1 VPGLRRNDLIYSLVI
16 SVGLVLVGT
25 DILIYRWGRR
35 VLFDGQV
42 FSLVQIPL
50 VDHPLFLQ
58 WLGIKLPVIS
68 ALALVAFG
76 ALVSL
81 PAVWRPKL
89 GTGIAVGLIYGAAIV
104 GLSKGM
110 GYHHDLLLSFDVQ
123 PLGVVRWSLVLL
135 PSALALLLLLAI
147 DARWLWQFRQRNGP
161 LPIAIAA
168 ANLMRRGDRQQRKE
182 RFDQAEK
189 SFRRAYER
197 TRARLG
203 EDDPRTLGPLAKLA
217 WFAYDHA
224 ADRSEAGRLFRM
236 GNAIAQKGQHV
247 DRALVADLLD
257 GLGSATMRDGD
268 RQDALRLYE
277 QAVRV
282 AEEVHGRKGWQVA
295 TPLRH
300 LAWAT
305 MMLSNLEEAE
315 RLCQRSVDITRWNYG
330 RRSAAL
336 VQPMA
341 LLAQIRQAQ
350 GRLEEAARLREQ
362 VLQLAGGPH
371 GPNTERAL
379 ALIELARI
387 RARQGRDQEANSL
400 YQEALA
406 MASAGRAEARR
417 VVSDALSGLASL
429 RRSAGEFIEAEQLA
443 GRALTDSEASWGS
456 DSLAVVGPLIELGQ
470 VFAAQDKPQQA
481 RAYFERAIAT
491 VERRWGPADTSLA
504 IPLEL
509 FSLLERDQGNYER
522 AETMT
527 RRAIALIEAH
537 DGPEDRH
544 LVSLLSLLGGLVS
557 ERGNHMDAIQILER
571 GLTVAEKAYGRN
583 DTRTTQFLAQLAY
596 VRDLIDDPAGAE
608 RLHREEIAALQG
620 RPEPNDSVLARAFE
634 RFADFLESQDR
645 YDEAVETKRQSMEL
659 TVKHAW
665 ENPTDSI

>member
-1 VPGLRRNDLIYSLVI
+1 MLGLRRNELILLLGMG
-16 SVGLVLVGT
+16 VGLVLVGT
-25 DILIYRWGRR
+25 DILIYRWGLRT
-35 VLFDGQV
+35 LFDGQV
-42 FSLVQIPL
+42 ITLVQIPL

-58 WLGIKLPVIS
+58 WSGIKVPVVT
-68 ALALVAFG
+68 ALAVA
-76 ALVSL
+76 AIAVLASVPSL
-81 PAVWRPKL
+81 GRPRLLTAIAVWMV
-89 GTGIAVGLIYGAAIV
+89 TGAAIIA
-104 GLSKGM
+104 LFKGTRF
-110 GYHHDLLLSFDVQ
+110 HHDLLLSLDVQ
-123 PLGVVRWSLVLL
+123 PLGVVRWPLVLL

-147 DARWLWQFRQRNGP
+147 DARWLWKFRQRNGP
-161 LPIAIAA
+161 LPIAIEAA
-168 ANLMRRGDRQQRKE
+168 YLMRRGDRQKRKE

-197 TRARLG
+197 TRAQLG

-217 WFAYDHA
+217 WFTYDHA
-224 ADRSEAGRLFRM
+224 ADSSEAGRLFQT
-236 GNAIAQKGQHV
+236 GTAITQKSQHV
-247 DRALVADLLD
+247 DRALVANLLD

-268 RQDALRLYE
+268 RQGALRLYE

-315 RLCQRSVDITRWNYG
+315 RLCQRSVEITRWNYG

-341 LLAQIRQAQ
+341 LLAQIREAQ

-362 VLQLAGGPH
+362 VLQLAGGRD

-387 RARQGRDQEANSL
+387 RARQGRDQEANTL

-417 VVSDALSGLASL
+417 VVSDALSGLALL
-429 RRSAGEFIEAEQLA
+429 RRSAGQFIEAEQLA
-443 GRALTDSEASWGS
+443 GRALADSEASWGS
-456 DSLAVVGPLIELGQ
+456 DSVAVVGPLIELGQ
-470 VFAAQDKPQQA
+470 VFARQDKPQQA

-491 VERRWGPADTSLA
+491 LERRWGPADATLA

-509 FSLLERDQGNYER
+509 FGRLERAQGNYEL

-527 RRAIALIEAH
+527 RRAIALVEAH
-537 DGPEDRH
+537 DGPEDRQ
-544 LVSLLSLLGGLVS
+544 LVPLLALLGALAS
-557 ERGNHMDAIQILER
+557 DRENHNDAIQILER

-583 DTRTTQFLAQLAY
+583 RPQTTQFIAQLAY
-596 VRDLIDDPAGAE
+596 EREANDDVEGAE
-608 RLHREEIAALQG
+608 RLHRDEISALQIG
-620 RPEPNDSVLARAFE
+620 PHSYHAELAEAFQ
-634 RFADFLESQDR
+634 RYSDFLERHGRS
-645 YDEAVETKRQSMEL
+645 DEAVEAKRQSIEL
-659 TVKHAW
+659 LVKHAR
-665 ENPTDSI
+665 EHPADSI